1 MVQNP
6 IPGRHWSP
14 EYPPCNDNVVFASW
28 GMPRTSLPS
37 ISLDGGALPAASLPV
52 ADAGETLVSNLDRL
66 FTPTTAALSFWQPPV
81 AHECTS
87 PHALSRSQSR
97 ASIEL
102 RSPGDVVAGNC
113 LDTSLNGYGL
123 GGYFDLNIPESAGGY
138 LCRSNIIPYDEHT
151 VMGPLPQT
159 LDDMGLVTT
168 PSASSSCKQTPV
180 HEIVNEDSE
189 RVADVSVP
197 ILRPMPQQLGVESF
211 VSPSHEPTLLSST
224 EFGVFCH
231 DHVNHSFGDYHLT
244 DAVNETASDN
254 QSYSSVFPQVPGPFG
269 ACSTKTGNNPFTH
282 AYVFA
287 DSGISQQ
294 PQSAAIISNEMQA
307 MAAINTWTLLMNES
321 KGCNPG

>member
-1 MVQNP
+1 
-6 IPGRHWSP
+6 
-14 EYPPCNDNVVFASW
+14 
-28 GMPRTSLPS
+28 MPRTSLPS

-138 LCRSNIIPYDEHT
+138 LCRSNIIPYDENT

-159 LDDMGLVTT
+159 LDGMGLVTT
-168 PSASSSCKQTPV
+168 PPASSSCKQTPV
-180 HEIVNEDSE
+180 HEIVNEVSE
-189 RVADVSVP
+189 RVANVSVP
-197 ILRPMPQQLGVESF
+197 MLQPMPQQLGVESF
-211 VSPSHEPTLLSST
+211 VSPSHEPTLLSSM
-224 EFGVFCH
+224 EFGVFRH
-231 DHVNHSFGDYHLT
+231 DHANHSFGDYHLT
-244 DAVNETASDN
+244 DAMNETASDN
-254 QSYSSVFPQVPGPFG
+254 QSHPSVFPQVLGPFG
-269 ACSTKTGNNPFTH
+269 ACSTIIRSRMLMSLQIRESASSLNL
-282 AYVFA
+282 
-287 DSGISQQ
+287 
-294 PQSAAIISNEMQA
+294 PQ
-307 MAAINTWTLLMNES
+307 
-321 KGCNPG
+321 